1 VADSHLCVLR
11 WGFHSIPQNL
21 HKLQFDLTVVSGGA
35 GFDEKID
42 YNTEPLAS
50 ILLDLLD

>member
-1 VADSHLCVLR
+1 MADSHLCVLR
-11 WGFHSIPQNL
+11 RGFHPIPKHLQ
-21 HKLQFDLTVVSGGA
+21 KFQFDLTVVSGGA
-35 GFDEKID
+35 GFNKKIN

>member
-1 VADSHLCVLR
+1 MLR
-11 WGFHSIPQNL
+11 WGFHPIPQHL
-21 HKLQFDLTVVSGGA
+21 QKFQFDLTVVSGGA
-35 GFDEKID
+35 GFDEEIN